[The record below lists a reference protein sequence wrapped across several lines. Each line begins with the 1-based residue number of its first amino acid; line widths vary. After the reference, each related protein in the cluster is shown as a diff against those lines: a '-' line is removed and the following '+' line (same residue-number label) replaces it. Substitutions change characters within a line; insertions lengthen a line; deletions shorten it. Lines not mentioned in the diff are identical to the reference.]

1 MLNYWEDENMW
12 KPAAV
17 RVKAEW
23 SWGREALRPTA
34 SARGWK
40 NWRDAPSWVE
50 HTCSRVSLLKVVGGK
65 QEGGQLTNCGEASGL
80 SRGVRP
86 SWCTCYNE

>member
-40 NWRDAPSWVE
+40 NWRDAPK
-50 HTCSRVSLLKVVGGK
+50 C
-65 QEGGQLTNCGEASGL
+65 
-80 SRGVRP
+80 
-86 SWCTCYNE
+86 